1 MALYCSTAEF
11 PAVCA
16 GKARMKQIDTP
27 TLELALKLK
36 PKIEAIT
43 DEGEITLRVKHGWV
57 ASIGIFVV
65 ELYKKF
71 KTME

>member
-1 MALYCSTAEF
+1 MLICETGQF

-16 GKARMKQIDTP
+16 GQAKMNHIDNGVV
-27 TLELALKLK
+27 ELALRLE
-36 PKIEAIT
+36 PKIKAIT

-65 ELYKKF
+65 ELCKKL
-71 KTME
+71 KAAD

>member
-1 MALYCSTAEF
+1 MGYFCDTDDY
-11 PAVCA
+11 PAVLK
-16 GKARMKQIDTP
+16 GEARMKHIDD
-27 TLELALKLK
+27 EVIQLALKLK

-65 ELYKKF
+65 ELYKKL
-71 KTME
+71 KTVD